1 MGYKILGMVVWNG
14 AKWYFRRKV
23 DIGTGQKVAMA
34 TVSAALLVGAAAAG
48 RHMAP
53 NNDS

>member
-23 DIGTGQKVAMA
+23 DAGSGQKVALVA
-34 TVSAALLVGAAAAG
+34 ISAALIAGALVAG
-48 RHMAP
+48 RQVAS
-53 NNDS
+53 DE